1 MELAILMI
9 IGILFLVMS
18 LTIWRLRVKQHQDEE
33 RRINAA
39 YTVPGRD
46 SYPGEPWTWPKSE
59 K

>member
-18 LTIWRLRVKQHQDEE
+18 ITIWRLSVNQALEE
-33 RRINAA
+33 RRVNAA
-39 YTVPGRD
+39 YTVPGKD